1 MNPIISIVVPV
12 YNVENYLERMLNS
25 LKAQT
30 LCDFE
35 VILVNDG
42 STDGS
47 MKMIERFCAGDPRF
61 QYYTQNNQ
69 GVATARNT
77 GLEHIRGKY
86 VIFYDPDDQ
95 VPENALK
102 ALYDTA
108 EKENADLTV
117 GIYEIIEGFR
127 VRLNRPSRRMALKKD
142 IPKYSY
148 DWAWSFSLCN
158 KLYRRSVIEENQLR
172 FDPFTFSEDAV
183 FVFKYLMCCKK
194 ITGCNEV
201 VYRYYLRAFWDNSSL
216 TQTISRKSLSDAM
229 NAYRELMKV
238 VKREIRKDETQL
250 LVECS
255 DNALIEKERLRQQ
268 TFMQRVLRRI
278 VHFNLIGGFYRKI
291 WQGEAIWELVAEG
304 LDELKLDM
312 TEQTWQ
318 SIVRQNNDLRLEPLP
333 MTKEELA
340 AAPVI
345 SFILSDQ
352 LKPDQI
358 LLLIAGIYN
367 QSVPAFEVLAPETLA
382 EAIPPIYRNQIN
394 LRVLPAHDGAFM
406 KKAADVAKGTYL
418 NMIAEDVFMTANN
431 MRAMCKI
438 LDEDLAVDF
447 ATISI
452 KHISKD
458 ANEVTSIPSME
469 LAFSQE
475 AENQR
480 YVVNYDKLNWCLS
493 NKLFRKA
500 SLRKHNISLAESQDS
515 IVKTVYELLCY
526 KKDHEEFMLSY
537 SLRDADFLEK
547 AGELHG
553 AMKQDQKVLH
563 GKWKRKFFDDVV
575 YPYLYK
581 KYNRKPIKEH
591 VAILLEGKNEELS
604 GGLKLQ
610 KDKLEQTGS
619 LQVKVFYLRRDE
631 YKTFRLKQF
640 CREAAAAKYIFT
652 NQPEFFDG
660 IKLRPET
667 KLTSIGIE
675 EDLQVFSDKS
685 LFLKKQKELYLQSP
699 QTQGKKLLLYAGSF
713 VLSPAELQE
722 LKFRLPT
729 KWLLMIWNRSGVKN
743 QYDYMKEYDQQAVDV
758 TKLLSLDEAIYL
770 SDFLLSDREDDHKKA
785 SALQHP
791 AMIVKHTE
799 EIINQAYPKLLT
811 N

>member
-1 MNPIISIVVPV
+1 MNPIISIIVPV
-12 YNVENYLERMLNS
+12 YNVENYLERMLDS
-25 LKAQT
+25 LRSQS

-47 MKMIERFCAGDPRF
+47 MEMIKRFCAADPRF
-61 QYYTQNNQ
+61 RYYTQNNQ
-69 GVATARNT
+69 GVAMARNT

-127 VRLNRPSRRMALKKD
+127 ARLNRPSRRMALKKD

-158 KLYRRSVIEENQLR
+158 KLYRKSVIEENQLR

-201 VYRYYLRAFWDNSSL
+201 VYRYYLRAFWDDSSL
-216 TQTISRKSLSDAM
+216 TQTISQKSLSDAM

-238 VKREIRKDETQL
+238 VKREIRQDEKRL
-250 LVECS
+250 LTECLDEAS
-255 DNALIEKERLRQQ
+255 IEKERMRQK

-318 SIVRQNNDLRLEPLP
+318 SIVRQNNDLRLDPLP

-340 AAPVI
+340 ASPVI

-358 LLLIAGIYN
+358 PLLIAGIYN
-367 QSVPAFEVLAPETLA
+367 QSVPAFEVLVSETLA
-382 EAIPPIYRNQIN
+382 EWIPPIYTDQIN
-394 LRVLPAHDGAFM
+394 LRVLSAHDKTFM
-406 KKAADVAKGTYL
+406 KKAAEMAKGTYL

-431 MRAMCKI
+431 MRAMCRI
-438 LDEDLAVDF
+438 LDEDSDLDF

-458 ANEVTSIPSME
+458 TNEVTSIPSME

-475 AENQR
+475 AERQR
-480 YVVNYDKLNWCLS
+480 YIVNYDKLNWCLS

-500 SLRKHNISLAESQDS
+500 SLRKHNVSLAQSQDN
-515 IVKTVYELLCY
+515 IVKMAYELLCY

-537 SLRDADFLEK
+537 SLRDANFLEK
-547 AGELHG
+547 AGEIHG

-563 GKWKRKFFDDVV
+563 GKWKRKIFDDMV

-581 KYNRKPIKEH
+581 KYSRRPIEEQL
-591 VAILLEGKNEELS
+591 AILLEGKNKELS
-604 GGLKLQ
+604 SGLKLQ
-610 KDKLEQTGS
+610 KDKLGQTEA

-631 YKTFRLKQF
+631 YKTFQLKQF
-640 CREAAAAKYIFT
+640 CQEVAAAKYIFT
-652 NQPEFFDG
+652 NEPEFFDG
-660 IKLRPET
+660 IELRPET
-667 KLTSIGIE
+667 KLTFIGLE
-675 EDLQVFSDKS
+675 EDLQIFSDKS
-685 LFLKKQKELYLQSP
+685 LFLKKQKELYLQLP

-713 VLSPAELQE
+713 VFSPAELQE

-729 KWLLMIWNRSGVKN
+729 KWLLMIWNRSGIEN
-743 QYDYMKEYDQQAVDV
+743 QYDHMKEYDQQVVDV
-758 TKLLSLDEAIYL
+758 TKMLSLDEAIYL
-770 SDFLLSDREDDHKKA
+770 SHFLISDKEDDHKKA
-785 SALQHP
+785 SALHHP
-791 AMIVKHTE
+791 AMAVKHVE
-799 EIINQAYPKLLT
+799 EIIDQVYPKLLT